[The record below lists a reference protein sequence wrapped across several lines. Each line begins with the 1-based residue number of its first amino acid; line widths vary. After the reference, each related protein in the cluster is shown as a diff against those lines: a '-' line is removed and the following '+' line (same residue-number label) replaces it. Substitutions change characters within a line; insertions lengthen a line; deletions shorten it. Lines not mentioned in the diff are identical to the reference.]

1 MMTETNTKTLQVG
14 VKALLLNKEGK
25 YLILHRNIDVY
36 PEVNNPWD
44 IVGGRIDTGTSL
56 LDNLKREIF
65 EETKL
70 ELLDTPK
77 LIAAQDILKED
88 KHVVRLTYIA
98 NIEGE
103 PVLETEH
110 DAFKWLSL
118 EELKV
123 LPGLDS
129 YVKKV
134 INEF

>member
-1 MMTETNTKTLQVG
+1 MTETNTKTLQVG

>member
-1 MMTETNTKTLQVG
+1 MAETKTLQVG

-25 YLILHRNIDVY
+25 YLILHRNIQVY

-44 IVGGRIDTGTSL
+44 IVGGRIDPGTSL
-56 LDNLKREIF
+56 LENLKREIF

-70 ELLDTPK
+70 ELVDTPK
-77 LIAAQDILKED
+77 LLAAQDILKED
-88 KHVVRLTYIA
+88 KHVVRLTYTA
-98 NIEGE
+98 SIEGE

-110 DAFKWLSL
+110 DAYQWLSL

-134 INEF
+134 INEL

>member
-1 MMTETNTKTLQVG
+1 MGETKTLQVG

-25 YLILHRNIDVY
+25 YLILHRNIEVY

-44 IVGGRIDTGTSL
+44 IVGGRIDPGTSL
-56 LDNLKREIF
+56 IDNLKREIL

-129 YVKKV
+129 YVKK
-134 INEF
+134 IITEL

>member
-1 MMTETNTKTLQVG
+1 MGETNTKTLQVG
-14 VKALLLNKEGK
+14 VKALLLNKKGK
-25 YLILHRNIDVY
+25 YLILHRNMEVY

-44 IVGGRIDTGTSL
+44 IVGGRIDIGTSL

-70 ELLDTPK
+70 ELSDTPK

-134 INEF
+134 ITEL

>member
-1 MMTETNTKTLQVG
+1 MTETKILQVG

-25 YLILHRNIDVY
+25 YLILHRNIKVY

-44 IVGGRIDTGTSL
+44 IVGGRIDPGTSL
-56 LDNLKREIF
+56 LENLKREIF

-70 ELLDTPK
+70 ELVDTPK
-77 LIAAQDILKED
+77 LLAAQDIFKED
-88 KHVVRLTYIA
+88 KHVVRLTYTA
-98 NIEGE
+98 SIEGE

-134 INEF
+134 INEL